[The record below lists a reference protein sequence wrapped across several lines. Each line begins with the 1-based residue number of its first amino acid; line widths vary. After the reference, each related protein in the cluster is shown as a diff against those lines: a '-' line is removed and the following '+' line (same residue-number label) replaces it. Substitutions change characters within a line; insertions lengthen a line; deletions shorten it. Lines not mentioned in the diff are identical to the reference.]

1 VLDSETDLAGVRSWL
16 ISQRLN
22 LGKCSSMLIDIDKHQ
37 EYVSF
42 SKDESPIHIIEE
54 FAKQVG
60 FNGLVVHGTHL
71 LEIACTEFFKKLP
84 MANISYLKVDF
95 LNAII
100 VDEEFAIEMSLDNNE
115 GYIFFTSE
123 NLTRTKIKLAYE
135 LEDKLQSGIDK
146 NKALELYKNISS
158 VSQYVGMIDPGESAV
173 FRQLEIFTE
182 KTPQLK
188 SYADNVRERDYVYD
202 GYTIRSIA
210 LINRFVNLDDEIIN
224 FGKVN
229 RQEAHGLELDG
240 QSFLIVGFGTL
251 GKVIFQLLMNLGYRE
266 GNILT
271 GKTREAKE
279 FIERSP
285 FGVSSQIRVLDKS
298 SELPKASDIIFYTAS
313 PKIEIETIQ
322 NVVNLIQVYEKVYHD
337 DFFRLIENVDHKKVF
352 YPSTTYI
359 ESMPDQFKE
368 YARIKLKTEVE
379 LEEFIGRADDKY
391 LTLRIPPFTS
401 RHHSILMKSHN
412 EIGIE
417 ELTGLLAVELRNWL
431 SR

>member
-1 VLDSETDLAGVRSWL
+1 
-16 ISQRLN
+16 
-22 LGKCSSMLIDIDKHQ
+22 MLIDINRHQ

-42 SKDESPIHIIEE
+42 SKDESPIHIFEE

-71 LEIACTEFFKKLP
+71 LEIACLEFFKQFP
-84 MANISYLKVDF
+84 MASISYLKVDF

-100 VDEEFAIEMSLDNNE
+100 VGEEFEINISLVNNE
-115 GYIFFTSE
+115 GDILITSE
-123 NLTRTKIKLAYE
+123 KVIRAKIKLVYK
-135 LEDKLQSGIDK
+135 LEDKQHSGIDK

-182 KTPQLK
+182 KTPISK
-188 SYADNVRERDYVYD
+188 SYGDNVRERDYVYD

-210 LINRFVNLDDEIIN
+210 LINRFVNLDDDIIKI
-224 FGKVN
+224 GEAH
-229 RQEAHGLELDG
+229 RQEVPGLELDG
-240 QSFLIVGFGTL
+240 QNFLIVGFGTL

-266 GNILT
+266 GYILT
-271 GKTREAKE
+271 SKASDAEK
-279 FIERSP
+279 FIERSS
-285 FGVSSQIRVLDKS
+285 FDVSSQIRVMDKS
-298 SELPKASDIIFYTAS
+298 FELPKSADIIFYTAS

-322 NVVNLIQVYEKVYHD
+322 NVVNLVRVYEKVYHE
-337 DFFRLIENVDHKKVF
+337 DFFRLLESVEHKKVF

-359 ESMPDQFKE
+359 ESMPEHFKE

-379 LEEFIGRADDKY
+379 LEEFIGSAEDRY

-417 ELTGLLAVELRNWL
+417 ELTALLAVELRKWL

>member
-1 VLDSETDLAGVRSWL
+1 MQSWL
-16 ISQRLN
+16 ISQKLN
-22 LGKCSSMLIDIDKHQ
+22 LGKCSSMLIDINRHQ

-42 SKDESPIHIIEE
+42 SKDESPIHVFEE

-71 LEIACTEFFKKLP
+71 LEIACLEFFKQLP

-100 VDEEFAIEMSLDNNE
+100 VGEEFEIKISLDNNE
-115 GYIFFTSE
+115 GDIFITSE
-123 NLTRTKIKLAYE
+123 KGIRAKIKLVYK
-135 LEDKLQSGIDK
+135 LEDKQQSGIDK

-188 SYADNVRERDYVYD
+188 SYGDNVKGKDYVYD

-224 FGKVN
+224 IGKVN
-229 RQEAHGLELDG
+229 RQEEPGLELDG

-251 GKVIFQLLMNLGYRE
+251 GKVILQLLMNLGYRE
-266 GNILT
+266 GFILT
-271 GKTREAKE
+271 GKAREAEK
-279 FIERSP
+279 FIERSS
-285 FGVSSQIRVLDKS
+285 FGASSQIRVMDKGF
-298 SELPKASDIIFYTAS
+298 ELPKASDIIFYTAS
-313 PKIEIETIQ
+313 PKIEIETNQ

-359 ESMPDQFKE
+359 ETMPEQFKE

-379 LEEFIGRADDKY
+379 LKEFIDRADDKY
-391 LTLRIPPFTS
+391 LTLRIPPFAS
-401 RHHSILMKSHN
+401 RHHSILMKSYN

>member
-1 VLDSETDLAGVRSWL
+1 VQFWL
-16 ISQRLN
+16 ISQKLN
-22 LGKCSSMLIDIDKHQ
+22 LGKCSSMLIDVVKHQ

-42 SKDESPIHIIEE
+42 SKDESPIHIFEE

-71 LEIACTEFFKKLP
+71 LEIACIEFFKQLP
-84 MANISYLKVDF
+84 MANILYLKVDF

-100 VDEEFAIEMSLDNNE
+100 VGEEFEIEISLDNKE
-115 GYIFFTSE
+115 GDIFITSE
-123 NLTRTKIKLAYE
+123 KAIRTKIKIVYE
-135 LEDKLQSGIDK
+135 LQDKQQSGIDK
-146 NKALELYKNISS
+146 IKALELYKNISS

-182 KTPQLK
+182 KTPLLK
-188 SYADNVRERDYVYD
+188 SYGDNVRERDYVYD

-210 LINRFVNLDDEIIN
+210 LVNRFVNLDDEIIN
-224 FGKVN
+224 IGEAN
-229 RQEAHGLELDG
+229 RQPVPGLELGG

-251 GKVIFQLLMNLGYRE
+251 GKVIFQLLMNFGYRE
-266 GNILT
+266 GCILT
-271 GKTREAKE
+271 GKAREAEK
-279 FIERSP
+279 FIERSS
-285 FGVSSQIRVLDKS
+285 FEVSSQICVMDKNFH
-298 SELPKASDIIFYTAS
+298 LPRESDIIFYTAS

-322 NVVNLIQVYEKVYHD
+322 NVVNLMQVYEKVYHD
-337 DFFRLIENVDHKKVF
+337 DFFKLIENVDHKKVF

-359 ESMPDQFKE
+359 ESMPEHFKE
-368 YARIKLKTEVE
+368 YARVKLKTEVE
-379 LEEFIGRADDKY
+379 LKEFFGRAEDKY

>member
-1 VLDSETDLAGVRSWL
+1 
-16 ISQRLN
+16 
-22 LGKCSSMLIDIDKHQ
+22 MLIDIDRHQ
-37 EYVSF
+37 KYVSF

-71 LEIACTEFFKKLP
+71 LEIVCTEFFKKLP

-95 LNAII
+95 LQAII
-100 VDEEFAIEMSLDNNE
+100 VGEDFLIEMSLENNDGDIFITSDNA
-115 GYIFFTSE
+115 I
-123 NLTRTKIKLAYE
+123 RTKIKLVYE
-135 LEDKLQSGIDK
+135 LEVKQQSGIDI

-182 KTPQLK
+182 QTPLLK
-188 SYADNVRERDYVYD
+188 SYGDNVRERDYVYD

-210 LINRFVNLDDEIIN
+210 LINRFVNLDDDIIN
-224 FGKVN
+224 IGKAN
-229 RQEAHGLELDG
+229 RQEVPGLELDG

-266 GNILT
+266 GYILT
-271 GKTREAKE
+271 GKPREAEK
-279 FIERSP
+279 FIERSS
-285 FGVSSQIRVLDKS
+285 FDISSQIRVMDKS
-298 SELPKASDIIFYTAS
+298 FELPKASDIIFYTAS

-337 DFFRLIENVDHKKVF
+337 DFFRLIENVDHRKVF

-379 LEEFIGRADDKY
+379 LEEFIGRSDDKY

>member
-1 VLDSETDLAGVRSWL
+1 MDLAGVPSCL
-16 ISQRLN
+16 ISQRRN
-22 LGKCSSMLIDIDKHQ
+22 LGKCSSMLIDLDRHR
-37 EYVSF
+37 EYINF
-42 SKDESPIHIIEE
+42 SKDESPIHISEE

-60 FNGLVVHGTHL
+60 FNGLVVHGTHV
-71 LEIACTEFFKKLP
+71 LEIACNEFFKKLP
-84 MANISYLKVDF
+84 IANISHLKVDF
-95 LNAII
+95 LHPIC
-100 VDEEFAIEMSLDNNE
+100 VGEVFMIEMFLDGNTGN
-115 GYIFFTSE
+115 IFISSE
-123 NLTRTKIKLAYE
+123 NMIRTKIKLVYG
-135 LEDKLQSGIDK
+135 LEDKKQSGIDT

-182 KTPQLK
+182 KTPLLK
-188 SYADNVRERDYVYD
+188 SYGDKVRQRDYVYD

-210 LINRFVNLDDEIIN
+210 LVNRFVNLDDDIIKI
-224 FGKVN
+224 GKAN
-229 RQEAHGLELDG
+229 RQAVPGLELDG

-251 GKVIFQLLMNLGYRE
+251 GKVIFQLLMNLGYRQ
-266 GNILT
+266 GYILT
-271 GKTREAKE
+271 GKARETEE
-279 FIERSP
+279 FIERSS
-285 FGVSSQIRVLDKS
+285 FGVSSQIRVMDKS
-298 SELPKASDIIFYTAS
+298 FQLPRASDIIFYTAS

-337 DFFRLIENVDHKKVF
+337 DFFRLIESVDHKKVF

-379 LEEFIGRADDKY
+379 LGEFFGRADDKY

-417 ELTGLLAVELRNWL
+417 ELTGLLTVELRNWL